1 MSETLY
7 ENGPIITMEPEPAE
21 AVLTRD
27 GRIVFAGTRE
37 DARALAAKDAR
48 RVDLDG
54 RALLPAFIDSHG
66 HFAGYAT
73 SLLQARLEN
82 AVSLQEMG
90 ERIRAFIREN
100 AVPAG
105 EWVMGKG
112 YDHNMLIPA
121 RHPSRKWLDRVAPNH
136 PVILQHQSGHMGV
149 LNTMALE
156 RLGVDEDTP
165 SPEGGRIEKDAAGRL
180 TGYMEE
186 NAFLQYQKRAPMPT
200 ADKLAGAF
208 DRAQA
213 RYASYGITTVQE
225 GMLVEELAGLYAAYL
240 DTGRLKLD
248 VVAYMDMASNR
259 HIKEMFGAY
268 MDGYRRHFRIGGY
281 KMFLDGSPQ
290 GRTAWMRTP
299 YTGADEQGYPVLS
312 DEEAEARIRTAL
324 TEGRQLLTHCNGD
337 AAAAQYLSAYR
348 RVSEGMPGH
357 ADIRPVII
365 HAQLLGTDQLPEV
378 KALGVIPSFFVAHV
392 FHWGDVHIRNFGRE
406 RASAISPAAAAGR
419 EGIRYTFHQD
429 APVIEPDMME
439 TVWCAV
445 NRLTGSG
452 VCLGPEQRVPV
463 EDALKAVTLNAA
475 WQYFEEQEKGSIRA
489 GKRADL
495 VILDRDP
502 LKVDPSALRT
512 VRVLETVKDGET
524 IYKA

>member
-37 DARALAAKDAR
+37 DVRALAAKDAR

-82 AVSLQEMG
+82 AVSLEEMG

-121 RHPSRKWLDRVAPNH
+121 RHPSREWLDRVAPNH

-156 RLGVDEDTP
+156 RLGIDEDTP

-248 VVAYMDMASNR
+248 VVA
-259 HIKEMFGAY
+259 
-268 MDGYRRHFRIGGY
+268 
-281 KMFLDGSPQ
+281 
-290 GRTAWMRTP
+290 
-299 YTGADEQGYPVLS
+299 
-312 DEEAEARIRTAL
+312 
-324 TEGRQLLTHCNGD
+324 
-337 AAAAQYLSAYR
+337 
-348 RVSEGMPGH
+348 
-357 ADIRPVII
+357 
-365 HAQLLGTDQLPEV
+365 
-378 KALGVIPSFFVAHV
+378 
-392 FHWGDVHIRNFGRE
+392 
-406 RASAISPAAAAGR
+406 
-419 EGIRYTFHQD
+419 
-429 APVIEPDMME
+429 
-439 TVWCAV
+439 
-445 NRLTGSG
+445 
-452 VCLGPEQRVPV
+452 
-463 EDALKAVTLNAA
+463 
-475 WQYFEEQEKGSIRA
+475 
-489 GKRADL
+489 
-495 VILDRDP
+495 
-502 LKVDPSALRT
+502 
-512 VRVLETVKDGET
+512 
-524 IYKA
+524 